1 MKIRKQLASSYSRV
15 KRCTIPLGGDIH
27 NEENLALVYAQ
38 VNIIPFDI
46 LGPHKTHGNPV
57 FEIHYQLQK

>member
-1 MKIRKQLASSYSRV
+1 MHVEFFLNETHNNQTGKQLASSYSRV

-27 NEENLALVYAQ
+27 NEKNLALVYAQ

-46 LGPHKTHGNPV
+46 L
-57 FEIHYQLQK
+57 